1 MTLDRW
7 SVVPASPQLG
17 LEELNALLH
26 RYCLSLTSS
35 EWDSE
40 DLVQDTWLK
49 ALEYT
54 QDRSH
59 PNPEA
64 LLLRVAKNTWIDRA
78 RREQL
83 YRRILDEKLEQRPME
98 EAANEAGR
106 FQLELAFHW
115 LQQQLSPLQ
124 RTVLL
129 LRDVFDYSVSETAV
143 MLRTTD
149 GAVKAALHR
158 AHKVLKSKHWAD
170 EELALIMPEDED
182 AVLNL
187 QALAEAYQS
196 GDVEAVVR
204 LMQGNTDEVSAIGIM
219 APVQMQSISSTNN
232 LDMRMSA

>member
-1 MTLDRW
+1 
-7 SVVPASPQLG
+7 
-17 LEELNALLH
+17 
-26 RYCLSLTSS
+26 
-35 EWDSE
+35 
-40 DLVQDTWLK
+40 
-49 ALEYT
+49 
-54 QDRSH
+54 
-59 PNPEA
+59 
-64 LLLRVAKNTWIDRA
+64 
-78 RREQL
+78 
-83 YRRILDEKLEQRPME
+83 
-98 EAANEAGR
+98 
-106 FQLELAFHW
+106 
-115 LQQQLSPLQ
+115 
-124 RTVLL
+124 
-129 LRDVFDYSVSETAV
+129 

>member
-98 EAANEAGR
+98 
-106 FQLELAFHW
+106 
-115 LQQQLSPLQ
+115 
-124 RTVLL
+124 
-129 LRDVFDYSVSETAV
+129 
-143 MLRTTD
+143 
-149 GAVKAALHR
+149 K
-158 AHKVLKSKHWAD
+158 
-170 EELALIMPEDED
+170 
-182 AVLNL
+182 
-187 QALAEAYQS
+187 
-196 GDVEAVVR
+196 R
-204 LMQGNTDEVSAIGIM
+204 LMKLAASSLNWHFIGYSSNCPRCNERYCCCATSSITRSRRRLSCC
-219 APVQMQSISSTNN
+219 VQPME
-232 LDMRMSA
+232 R